1 MELGMDQLIKNLDA
15 EHEAIH
21 HTFSE
26 RRLLRSRLLVMW
38 RLSSHHCY
46 GSQYDGEA
54 LWFDELIDLYIIL
67 KSN

>member
-1 MELGMDQLIKNLDA
+1 MDQLKENLDA

-21 HTFSE
+21 HPFSG
-26 RRLLRSRLLVMW
+26 RRLLSSRLLVMW
-38 RLSSHHCY
+38 RLSSHHCN

-54 LWFDELIDLYIIL
+54 LWFDKLTDLYIIL